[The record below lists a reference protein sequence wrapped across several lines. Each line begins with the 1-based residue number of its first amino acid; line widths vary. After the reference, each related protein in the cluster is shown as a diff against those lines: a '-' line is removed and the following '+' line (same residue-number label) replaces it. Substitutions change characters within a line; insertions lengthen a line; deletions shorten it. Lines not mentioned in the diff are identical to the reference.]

1 MEKNTALVVIDIQ
14 NDITKHYKDI
24 IDNINSAITWATSSF
39 VIMAFSI

>member
-1 MEKNTALVVIDIQ
+1 MEKNTALVV
-14 NDITKHYKDI
+14 